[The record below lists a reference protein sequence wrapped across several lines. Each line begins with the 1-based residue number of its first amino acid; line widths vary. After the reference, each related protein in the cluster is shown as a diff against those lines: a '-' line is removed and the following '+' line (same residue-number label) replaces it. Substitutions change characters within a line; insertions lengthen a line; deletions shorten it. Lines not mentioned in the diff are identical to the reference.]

1 MFKLPKDVAKEIRTG
16 LKNDYGY
23 NRNQVSVTVSDEA
36 VSVTVKD
43 PNVNCEKVKEFAM
56 QYKDVDIDEV
66 TGEILAGS
74 NTYIFF
80 ENIAINPQLLKIVNK
95 ALGIIEKNPQN
106 KGFPI
111 SQGIILNFCVDN
123 GIIEYSIATPHDR
136 TQFKKYLTAENIAK
150 EITTLI

>member
-16 LKNDYGY
+16 LKNEYGY

-36 VSVTVKD
+36 VRVTVKD
-43 PNVNCEKVKEFAM
+43 PNVNCEKVKDFAM
-56 QYKDVDIDEV
+56 QYKDVDIDEL
-66 TGEILAGS
+66 TGEILSGS

-95 ALGIIEKNPQN
+95 ALDIIEQNPQN

-111 SQGIILNFCVDN
+111 SQGIILNFCIDN

-136 TQFKKYLTAENIAK
+136 TNFQKYISAENIAK
-150 EITTLI
+150 EITALI